1 MPNRGQI
8 INNETLNSIQIRV
21 SYGTA
26 IVLGLV
32 KARQDVAPTTAYLLF
47 DQGCIGSCS
56 FCPRANGNQQSKR
69 LSRITW
75 PEFSFA
81 TVVEKLTSEPR
92 PFKRVC
98 LQTGYNPASID
109 SLKALAA
116 VLIDSGIATSMT
128 LSPSQ
133 TELALE
139 MLNNGLDHVGIG
151 LDAASSETYKE
162 HKRKDWQT
170 DWPALQNLLQ
180 KAGNKIEVHLI
191 FGLGDSEE
199 AFCQRIHEIVAAGG
213 KISLFA
219 LTPVNGGSAP
229 AIAAYRRVQAFRFLC
244 ENKTT
249 NFSSCR
255 FSEGRLISFGINDRQ
270 KLASM
275 LQNGD
280 AFRTSGCGDCNRPYY
295 NERPGQIFFNYPRA
309 LSASEFSQA
318 LSDMQ
323 LF

>member
-1 MPNRGQI
+1 M
-8 INNETLNSIQIRV
+8 
-21 SYGTA
+21 
-26 IVLGLV
+26 LGLIE
-32 KARQDVAPTTAYLLF
+32 ARQDVAPTTAYLLF

-81 TVVEKLTSEPR
+81 TVLDKLTGDPR
-92 PFKRVC
+92 PFRRVC

-109 SLKALAA
+109 SLKALATA
-116 VLIDSGIATSMT
+116 LIDSGIATSMT

-170 DWPALQNLLQ
+170 DWPALQHLLRE
-180 KAGNKIEVHLI
+180 AGNKIEVHLI

-199 AFCQRIHEIVAAGG
+199 AFCRRVQEIVAAGG

-229 AIAAYRRVQAFRFLC
+229 EIEAYRRIQAFRFLC
-244 ENKTT
+244 ESGAI
-249 NFSSCR
+249 NFSACS
-255 FSEGRLISFGINDRQ
+255 FADGRLTSLGITDRQ
-270 KLASM
+270 TLATM

-295 NERPGQIFFNYPRA
+295 NERPGQTFYNYPRA

>member
-1 MPNRGQI
+1 MPEN
-8 INNETLNSIQIRV
+8 TQIRV

-32 KARQDVAPTTAYLLF
+32 SARQDVAPTTAYLLF
-47 DQGCIGSCS
+47 DRGCIGSCS

-75 PEFSFA
+75 PEFSFE
-81 TVVEKLTSEPR
+81 TVLAKLTAEPR

-98 LQTGYNPASID
+98 LQTGYNPATTEL
-109 SLKALAA
+109 LKELASR
-116 VLIDSGIATSMT
+116 LIRSGIATSMT

-139 MLNNGLDHVGIG
+139 MLEQGLDHVGIG
-151 LDAASSETYKE
+151 LDAANEKTYLE
-162 HKRKDWQT
+162 HKRKNWQQ
-170 DWPALQNLLQ
+170 DWPALQQLLTR
-180 KAGNKIEVHLI
+180 AGGRIEVHLI
-191 FGLGDSEE
+191 YGLGDSEE
-199 AFCQRIHEIVAAGG
+199 DFARRIQAIVDGGG

-219 LTPVNGGSAP
+219 LTPVNGGTAP
-229 AIAAYRRVQAFRFLC
+229 EVSAYRRMQAFRFLC
-244 ENKTT
+244 EQGKTS
-249 NFSSCR
+249 FEACD
-255 FSEGRLISFGINDRQ
+255 FAGGRLTRLKTLNGQD
-270 KLASM
+270 LLTA

-295 NERPGQIFFNYPRA
+295 NERPGQVFYNYPRA

-318 LSDMQ
+318 VSESL
-323 LF
+323 LI

>member
-1 MPNRGQI
+1 MP
-8 INNETLNSIQIRV
+8 EDTQIRV

-32 KARQDVAPTTAYLLF
+32 NARQDVAPTTAYLLF

-75 PEFSFA
+75 PEFSFTTILA
-81 TVVEKLTSEPR
+81 RLTAEPR

-98 LQTGYNPASID
+98 LQTGYNPATTPL
-109 SLKALAA
+109 LKNLARQ
-116 VLIDSGIATSMT
+116 LINSGIATSMT

-139 MLNNGLDHVGIG
+139 MLDMGLDHIGIG
-151 LDAASSETYKE
+151 LDAASEETYRE
-162 HKRKDWQT
+162 HKRKNWQE
-170 DWPALQNLLQ
+170 DWPALLRLLN
-180 KAGNKIEVHLI
+180 KAGERIEVHLI

-199 AFCQRIHEIVAAGG
+199 AFAGRIQEIVSAGG

-229 AIAAYRRVQAFRFLC
+229 EMSAYRRMQAFRYLC
-244 ENKTT
+244 EQGKTSFAACIFAGGRLTSLKTT
-249 NFSSCR
+249 GDETLLSALN
-255 FSEGRLISFGINDRQ
+255 
-270 KLASM
+270 
-275 LQNGD
+275 NGE
-280 AFRTSGCGDCNRPYY
+280 AFRTSGCGNCNRPYY
-295 NERPGQIFFNYPRA
+295 NERPGQKFYNYPRA
-309 LSASEFSQA
+309 LSANEFSQA
-318 LSDMQ
+318 FSELLLD
-323 LF
+323 